1 METRKRRVISL
12 LVDNQSGVLARVSSL
27 FCRRGFNIDSL
38 TVSATNDPTV
48 SRITVT
54 VSGSDKELQQ
64 LILQTERLEVTRQ
77 VFVLDHDKALERE
90 LLLLKVEADVHNR
103 AELREVGSIYKAKII
118 DLSPDSMV
126 FELIGKPEKIDAF
139 LKMFDKMI
147 DFLLK
152 KENYIV
158 DCVYNGQDAIDY
170 ANLSDYDIIIL
181 DWMMPLKSGIE
192 VCRYLRAKNNQT
204 AILMLTARDSLEDKI
219 DGLDS
224 GADDYLAKPFEF
236 PELLARIRALSR
248 RINKTFYNDIIE
260 YNNLKL
266 NCCNAIL
273 TYKQIEVSLSPREN
287 QLMELLIRNTHQI
300 LPREQIIDKIWG
312 YDTNINSNTLD
323 VTIKSLRQKLTKLS
337 LSDCIHTIRG
347 IGYKFEM
354 DI

>member
-1 METRKRRVISL
+1 MRILFAEDDKR
-12 LVDNQSGVLARVSSL
+12 
-27 FCRRGFNIDSL
+27 
-38 TVSATNDPTV
+38 
-48 SRITVT
+48 
-54 VSGSDKELQQ
+54 
-64 LILQTERLEVTRQ
+64 
-77 VFVLDHDKALERE
+77 
-90 LLLLKVEADVHNR
+90 
-103 AELREVGSIYKAKII
+103 
-118 DLSPDSMV
+118 LS
-126 FELIGKPEKIDAF
+126 
-139 LKMFDKMI
+139 KMI

-273 TYKQIEVSLSPREN
+273 TYKQTEVSLSPREN

-300 LPREQIIDKIWG
+300 LPREQIIDKSGDMIL
-312 YDTNINSNTLD
+312 I
-323 VTIKSLRQKLTKLS
+323 
-337 LSDCIHTIRG
+337 
-347 IGYKFEM
+347 
-354 DI
+354 

>member
-1 METRKRRVISL
+1 MNKKVL
-12 LVDNQSGVLARVSSL
+12 LIEDDLQMQKFIIEYLEDYNFECFAFAHPKDTLEN
-27 FCRRGFNIDSL
+27 FKNN
-38 TVSATNDPTV
+38 NDY
-48 SRITVT
+48 S
-54 VSGSDKELQQ
+54 
-64 LILQTERLEVTRQ
+64 
-77 VFVLDHDKALERE
+77 
-90 LLLLKVEADVHNR
+90 
-103 AELREVGSIYKAKII
+103 
-118 DLSPDSMV
+118 
-126 FELIGKPEKIDAF
+126 
-139 LKMFDKMI
+139 
-147 DFLLK
+147 
-152 KENYIV
+152 
-158 DCVYNGQDAIDY
+158 
-170 ANLSDYDIIIL
+170 IIIL
-181 DWMMPLKSGIE
+181 D
-192 VCRYLRAKNNQT
+192 
-204 AILMLTARDSLEDKI
+204 LMLPDMDGFDLFKKLKQIQDIPIIISSARGDIGNKI
-219 DGLDS
+219 HGFEL

>member
-1 METRKRRVISL
+1 MRILFAEDDKR
-12 LVDNQSGVLARVSSL
+12 
-27 FCRRGFNIDSL
+27 
-38 TVSATNDPTV
+38 
-48 SRITVT
+48 
-54 VSGSDKELQQ
+54 
-64 LILQTERLEVTRQ
+64 
-77 VFVLDHDKALERE
+77 
-90 LLLLKVEADVHNR
+90 
-103 AELREVGSIYKAKII
+103 
-118 DLSPDSMV
+118 LS
-126 FELIGKPEKIDAF
+126 
-139 LKMFDKMI
+139 KMI

-260 YNNLKL
+260 YKNLKL

-287 QLMELLIRNTHQI
+287 QLMELLIRNIHLYI
-300 LPREQIIDKIWG
+300 KFYLVNK
-312 YDTNINSNTLD
+312 LL
-323 VTIKSLRQKLTKLS
+323 IKSG
-337 LSDCIHTIRG
+337 DTIL
-347 IGYKFEM
+347 I
-354 DI
+354 